1 MNILDEILAWKRREI
16 EPRLRPVSDR
26 ELDRFALRAG
36 ARASFGEALS
46 SSTSLSVIAE
56 IKRRSPSAGNM
67 GEKIEASEQARIY
80 YNAGAD
86 AISVLTDERYFDGSL
101 QDLWD
106 VTDFLGA
113 RQDVRPALRKDFMVH
128 PIQVVEAAEAAARAI
143 LIIVR
148 SLSDVE
154 MQALSEAA
162 SMAGMESVFEIHDE
176 GDLERAL
183 AAGSA
188 IIGVNNRDLERFET
202 SLEVSERL
210 IPRIPD
216 DQVVISES
224 GIREPSDAARAQ
236 DAGADAVLIG
246 EALMKTEDPEAFIRA
261 VHGL

>member
-26 ELDRFALRAG
+26 ELDRLARRGRALP
-36 ARASFGEALS
+36 SFSEALT

-56 IKRRSPSAGNM
+56 IKRRSPSAGTM
-67 GEKIEASEQARIY
+67 GEQIKASEQARVY

-86 AISVLTDERYFDGSL
+86 AISVLTDEKYFAGSL

-106 VTDFLGA
+106 VTDFLGTRKDA
-113 RQDVRPALRKDFMVH
+113 PPALRKDFMVH
-128 PIQVVEAAEAAARAI
+128 PIQIVEAAEAAARAI

-148 SLSDVE
+148 SLSDAE
-154 MQALSEAA
+154 MKALFEAA

-176 GDLERAL
+176 VDLERAL

-210 IPRIPD
+210 IPQVPED
-216 DQVVISES
+216 KVVISES
-224 GIREPSDAARAQ
+224 GIWKPADAARALE
-236 DAGADAVLIG
+236 AGADAVLIG
-246 EALMKTEDPEAFIRA
+246 EALMRIEDPEAFILA
-261 VHGL
+261 LHEL

>member
-1 MNILDEILAWKRREI
+1 
-16 EPRLRPVSDR
+16 
-26 ELDRFALRAG
+26 
-36 ARASFGEALS
+36 
-46 SSTSLSVIAE
+46 
-56 IKRRSPSAGNM
+56 
-67 GEKIEASEQARIY
+67 
-80 YNAGAD
+80 
-86 AISVLTDERYFDGSL
+86 
-101 QDLWD
+101 
-106 VTDFLGA
+106 
-113 RQDVRPALRKDFMVH
+113 
-128 PIQVVEAAEAAARAI
+128 
-143 LIIVR
+143 
-148 SLSDVE
+148 
-154 MQALSEAA
+154 
-162 SMAGMESVFEIHDE
+162 MAGMESVFEIHDE